1 MRTPRVTG
9 RMLIVRRIVFWLLVV
24 IVPLMAAEMALR
36 IIGFARP
43 RIPMGVQ
50 NATCRASAMALNR
63 RFATD
68 AFTAD
73 RYLLWR
79 LEPGTNLGGIPVSAD
94 GTLGN
99 VAPAKKKPEGTI
111 RVLCLGDS
119 VSALTYRVFPDIAA
133 RLANGAQTTT
143 TLEVIN
149 ASVAGYTTEQGRRLW
164 GRLKHLHPDVVLISY
179 GWNDHFP
186 ALNLPDKELGAR
198 NFFAA
203 AAHRIFNWSRL
214 YQMAA
219 APAGSR
225 WHPPPDG
232 TTSGTLR
239 VGPDQFAENLEALVA
254 SVRAAGAQ
262 PILATQ
268 PSNLTAANTRH
279 LHDEGF
285 AADENTP
292 TALHNLYNN
301 QVRAAATATG
311 AMLLDVDE
319 AFEFRDR
326 NRLFE
331 ADGMHLSGPGHNVAA
346 RLMVGVL
353 RHLGYLT
360 QEEFDRIVKTARYDT
375 TASDKPL
382 AAWTVADARLETT
395 VGADTAVSVIA
406 KNAGNTTWLRHH
418 RVEEFGNRTNVDY
431 GSVTVTGRWRTEGA
445 ATTGTA
451 ASSKLSHDLLPGE
464 STSNTLIL
472 RAPDEPGEYLLEVG
486 LEAAAIGPLSNLGA
500 DVTTVTVVAYPKKSS
515 Q

>member
-1 MRTPRVTG
+1 
-9 RMLIVRRIVFWLLVV
+9 MLIVRRIVFWLLVV
-24 IVPLMAAEMALR
+24 VVPLMVAETALR
-36 IIGFARP
+36 TIGFARP

-50 NATCRASAMALNR
+50 NATCRSSAMALNR

-68 AFTAD
+68 AFVAD

-79 LEPGTNLGGIPVSAD
+79 LEPGTNLGGIPVAPD
-94 GTLGN
+94 GTLGET
-99 VAPAKKKPEGTI
+99 APAKKKPEGTI

-119 VSALTYRVFPDIAA
+119 VSALTYRVFPDIAEH
-133 RLANGAQTTT
+133 LADAAQTTT

-198 NFFAA
+198 NVFAA
-203 AAHRIFNWSRL
+203 AAHRLFNWSRL

-225 WHPPPDG
+225 WHPAPDG
-232 TTSGTLR
+232 TTSDTVR
-239 VGPDQFAENLEALVA
+239 VGPDQFAENLEALA
-254 SVRAAGAQ
+254 EAVRAAGAQ

-268 PSNLTAANTRH
+268 PSNLTAANARH
-279 LHDEGF
+279 LRDAGF
-285 AADENTP
+285 AVDENAP
-292 TALHNLYNN
+292 NALHQSYNN
-301 QVRAAATATG
+301 RIRAAAAATG
-311 AMLLDVDE
+311 AVLLDVDE

-326 NRLFE
+326 SRLFE

-346 RLMVGVL
+346 RLLVGVL

-360 QEEFDRIVKTARYDT
+360 QDEFDRIVKTARYDT

-382 AAWTVADARLETT
+382 AAWTVSDARVETT
-395 VGADTAVSVIA
+395 VGAEVAVSVIA

-418 RVEEFGNRTNVDY
+418 RVKEFGNRTNVDY

-445 ATTGTA
+445 PTTGTVA
-451 ASSKLSHDLLPGE
+451 GSKLSHDLLPGE
-464 STSNTLIL
+464 STSNTLVL
-472 RAPDEPGEYLLEVG
+472 RAPEEPGEYLLEVG
-486 LEAAAIGPLSNLGA
+486 LEAATIGPLSALGA
-500 DVTTVTVVAYPKKSS
+500 DVTTVTVVAYPK
-515 Q
+515 